1 DPRPGDRQHPDQPAA
16 GRAAPGAGIRGADQ
30 NRAGKAD
37 RWHEGHGQRPAGA
50 PRAGGAGHRRGGAR
64 DQGGR
69 NRDAASLP
77 ERDPSVR
84 EDAPDRA
91 RGATVPRD
99 RRRQAG
105 REASDGRLGEN
116 SAGMAPPD
124 QLYRGVTRIFSVVI
138 LIITLAN
145 GGGPISTGFLI
156 GVLFTALGV
165 ARLYLT
171 GRSGG

>member
-1 DPRPGDRQHPDQPAA
+1 
-16 GRAAPGAGIRGADQ
+16 
-30 NRAGKAD
+30 
-37 RWHEGHGQRPAGA
+37 
-50 PRAGGAGHRRGGAR
+50 
-64 DQGGR
+64 
-69 NRDAASLP
+69 
-77 ERDPSVR
+77 
-84 EDAPDRA
+84 
-91 RGATVPRD
+91 VPRD

-138 LIITLAN
+138 LGFGLAILIITLAN
-145 GGGPISTGFLI
+145 GGGPVSTGFLI